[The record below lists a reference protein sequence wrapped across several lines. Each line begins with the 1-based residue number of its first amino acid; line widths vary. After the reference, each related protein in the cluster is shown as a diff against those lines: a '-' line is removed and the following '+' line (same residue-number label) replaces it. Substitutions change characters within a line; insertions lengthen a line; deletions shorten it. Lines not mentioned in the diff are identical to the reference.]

1 MISKDTSSEGG
12 LFHKLFGKNEH
23 HQLRRV
29 LHFNMSNMWNFSQ
42 VKIIF
47 GDKDSSNPR
56 CVHGPTLLMERGTSR
71 FYACAA
77 YRSRKD
83 CDFYLAEGEALSQV
97 KKTRIKEAVK
107 QLLDGRDH
115 GATYSKVRKA
125 VEGNQEVRLCQGC
138 DKVVD
143 EEVCCGETIPITKK
157 MLSRPS
163 TFLVPKVTI
172 TRY

>member
-1 MISKDTSSEGG
+1 ME
-12 LFHKLFGKNEH
+12 LFDKNEDY
-23 HQLRRV
+23 QLRRE
-29 LHFNMSNMWNFSQ
+29 LLFNMSNMWNFSQ

-97 KKTRIKEAVK
+97 KKTRIKEAVR
-107 QLLDGRDH
+107 QLLDGRGH
-115 GATYSKVRKA
+115 GATYSKVRNA
-125 VEGNQEVRLCQGC
+125 VDSNQEVRLCQGC

-143 EEVCCGETIPITKK
+143 YESCCGETILITKK

-163 TFLVPKVTI
+163 TFLVPKVT
-172 TRY
+172 TR

>member
-1 MISKDTSSEGG
+1 MDLKDSSYKNEELSSEEGIV
-12 LFHKLFGKNEH
+12 FQHEQYVEFQSSEN
-23 HQLRRV
+23 R
-29 LHFNMSNMWNFSQ
+29 
-42 VKIIF
+42 F

-97 KKTRIKEAVK
+97 KKTRIKEAVR
-107 QLLDGRDH
+107 QLLDGRGH
-115 GATYSKVRKA
+115 GATYSKVNNA
-125 VEGNQEVRLCQGC
+125 VDSNQEVRLCQGC

-143 EEVCCGETIPITKK
+143 SGVNKK
-157 MLSRPS
+157 P
-163 TFLVPKVTI
+163 FAW
-172 TRY
+172 